1 MSKKADYQK
10 KYWWVILVAVPI
22 VVALIGII
30 PPILSS
36 LNKSTPSP
44 LPPGIII
51 TTNNIGNNMYF
62 ITQVGNTG
70 SAADTQDAQ
79 QAVQRAT
86 GLVQNKNY
94 ADAIALLEQT
104 AAQHPLPAVYNNLGV
119 LYTNVEDLLKAQ
131 EAYQHAL
138 NLDPND
144 QAANY
149 NLGLLKQAQGN
160 TSDAASNFDKAPGLK
175 NISSTQIPGVA
186 AQLVDFSRFQNTITV
201 KVRLINSTANALPQF
216 YSPTIGSHLLDEAT
230 HTEYQV
236 TDQSNQSVVVPANGS
251 IEIWGKYD
259 VSPNDKPQYLSVAL
273 GSGILFERIP
283 VLK

>member
-1 MSKKADYQK
+1 MSKRADYQK

-30 PPILSS
+30 PPILGS

-119 LYTNVEDLLKAQ
+119 LYTNVGDLLKAQ

-160 TSDAASNFDKAPGLK
+160 ARDAASNFDKAPGLK

-201 KVRLINSTANALPQF
+201 KVRLFNSTANDQIYGA
-216 YSPTIGSHLLDEAT
+216 PTRGGYLLDEVT
-230 HTEYQV
+230 DKHYQV
-236 TDQSNQSVVVPANGS
+236 TDQSNVNGITVPANGS
-251 IEIWGKYD
+251 VEVWAKF
-259 VSPNDKPQYLSVAL
+259 PLPAEDKPQFLSVAL
-273 GSGILFERIP
+273 SNGVLFER
-283 VLK
+283 VLVPK